1 MAIRFLPATVLL
13 VAVFAVAPCAKAGFT
28 TYFDDTT
35 TWNGT
40 ADVAPADGLIDH
52 DKVTPVM
59 GEFGAD
65 NQGRAGTANSLAG
78 YNSFIAAL
86 GLGLDYGVEDFEDKG
101 RTGFAGVNPTG
112 STAGDIS
119 LQLRFDRLAPET
131 GSLPITAT
139 LEGRGQIAKI
149 DDDPNRNSAGR
160 FPVSIPVD
168 GVQYL
173 DTNFNTLA
181 FTITFDQPITAF
193 GFFGT
198 DVGDFNGQLAIDYT
212 DINDVKTTVVIPHE
226 RSGVDNST
234 TTFLNASLMF
244 FGFISDVPFTKVE
257 FRNTAGPIDRFGFD
271 NLVVAI
277 AEVPAPASIVL
288 LAGCLLTWSGCR
300 RWRERWAPAAIRATL

>member
-1 MAIRFLPATVLL
+1 MSIRVVRAAGLL
-13 VAVFAVAPCAKAGFT
+13 CALCAAPSLTKAGFT

-35 TWNGT
+35 TWNGA

-52 DKVTPVM
+52 DKE
-59 GEFGAD
+59 GNFGFND
-65 NQGRAGTANSLAG
+65 LGRPGVANSQAG

-101 RTGFAGVNPTG
+101 RAGFDGQHPEGQVAGP
-112 STAGDIS
+112 IS
-119 LQLRFDRLAPET
+119 LDLRFDRIAPAT
-131 GSLPITAT
+131 GSLPVGAT
-139 LEGRGQIAKI
+139 LEGVGQIAEI
-149 DDDPNRNSAGR
+149 TNANENSAGR

-173 DTNFNTLA
+173 DTNFNSLA
-181 FTITFDQPITAF
+181 FTITFDQPISAF

-212 DINDVKTTVVIPHE
+212 DINNVTTTVAIPHE
-226 RSGVDNST
+226 RSGVENST

-244 FGFISDVPFTKVE
+244 FGFISDVPFAKVE

-271 NLVVAI
+271 NLVVAS
-277 AEVPAPASIVL
+277 AVPAPASIVL
-288 LAGCLLTWSGCR
+288 LATSLLTWSGCR
-300 RWRERWAPAAIRATL
+300 RFRRRFVPTGNHPLV